1 MKYLYR
7 IVNILLA
14 AVTFPIMIFLD
25 FIKIRVGDD
34 LGNLLGGL
42 LGGGS
47 GSSSSMLPVGLEEHI
62 SVKFIIDVWRGV
74 GDGKFWHD
82 LLINNDDTGKIN
94 IEWPEALNVVKG
106 ELITVAVCVAIVI
119 IAALFIIVWSCISNK
134 RIPVLAATGTGLVSL
149 VVMRIFFESATGVI
163 RTIPLTDIIGGNG
176 LIALVGSVIKID
188 DIAIGSFWLILLF
201 LFIGLLVWTGSYYLI
216 EIGDTPE
223 EKALAQAKR
232 RK

>member
-7 IVNILLA
+7 IVNIVLA
-14 AVTFPIMIFLD
+14 AVTFPIIIFLD

-34 LGNLLGGL
+34 LGNFLGGL

-47 GSSSSMLPVGLEEHI
+47 GSTSSILPVGLEEQV
-62 SVKFIIDVWRGV
+62 SVKFLIDVWRGV
-74 GDGKFWHD
+74 GRGEFWHD

-106 ELITVAVCVAIVI
+106 DLITVAVCLAIVI
-119 IAALFIIVWSCISNK
+119 IAAVFIIVWSCISNK
-134 RIPVLAATGTGLVSL
+134 RIPVLAATGTGLVAL
-149 VVMRIFFESATGVI
+149 IVMRIFFDSATGVI
-163 RTIPLTDIIGGNG
+163 RTIPLTDLIGGNG
-176 LIALVGSVIKID
+176 LLAIAGSLIKID

-201 LFIGLLVWTGSYYLI
+201 LFIALLVWTGSYYLI

-232 RK
+232 KK